1 MRGFSFALVRTMES
15 IILSFVL
22 LLYAILCKSQA
33 LHRKFTSALSDLLFM
48 ILHPR
53 VDGAGAV
60 DLFGEDKAGQLVGH
74 RDAAHAE
81 PERRRALDLVRE
93 AVGRADDE
101 GHVSRAAVCAVG
113 EELRQLLGGDL
124 FSLDAQ
130 GDDGRAPADA
140 AEDGSA
146 LFVQRLFH
154 HGVGGVLLFDF
165 FFRQLDDAERRKRR
179 QTLLVF
185 GHALGEVF
193 RVELADADQVDIL
206 HGYRSSFVWVLALVA
221 RGQFFAILE
230 SGLL

>member
-1 MRGFSFALVRTMES
+1 MRFFP
-15 IILSFVL
+15 
-22 LLYAILCKSQA
+22 KSQA
-33 LHRKFTSALSDLLFM
+33 SRRKFTSALSGLLFM

-130 GDDGRAPADA
+130 GDDGRALADA

-193 RVELADADQVDIL
+193 RVELADADQVDVL
-206 HGYRSSFVWVLALVA
+206 HGSRSSFV
-221 RGQFFAILE
+221 
-230 SGLL
+230 

>member
-1 MRGFSFALVRTMES
+1 
-15 IILSFVL
+15 
-22 LLYAILCKSQA
+22 
-33 LHRKFTSALSDLLFM
+33 M

-101 GHVSRAAVCAVG
+101 SHVSRAAVCAVG

-130 GDDGRAPADA
+130 ATMAAPLRTLPRMALPSLSSAFFTTASEAFFSSIFSSGSSTMRKDA
-140 AEDGSA
+140 NAARRFWYSA
-146 LFVQRLFH
+146 TPSAKYFALSLPTQIRSMFCMVIFSFLALQRLSLWESWRAQARLR
-154 HGVGGVLLFDF
+154 GKAADG
-165 FFRQLDDAERRKRR
+165 ES
-179 QTLLVF
+179 QTQ
-185 GHALGEVF
+185 
-193 RVELADADQVDIL
+193 R
-206 HGYRSSFVWVLALVA
+206 
-221 RGQFFAILE
+221 
-230 SGLL
+230 